1 VLGLRCHRRGR
12 NRNRTTGANST
23 RALPPTGSVRAFT
36 RRNGGC
42 QQCDAGGT
50 APLDHIVHHLALAL
64 GGRSA
69 ASFAR
74 RLMLPV
80 SNDTS
85 TPRAQTRH
93 SGLRGLDSSR
103 DRRLGVA
110 TQPALRDNHLRSRTS
125 QNDRVA
131 PRLRTQRP
139 RFSSAGSIVK
149 RVTVT
154 KAIPKTQSP
163 PAARLLRPEIE
174 PDGLVDELQGVGSL
188 VVGSRVDQA
197 GPCYLVEEVL
207 PAVVSH
213 RPMPSLSVS
222 SESTA
227 PNFFHI
233 RHRKAISLSNA
244 SCRSDGRV
252 ERIAGVRA
260 AV

>member
-1 VLGLRCHRRGR
+1 M
-12 NRNRTTGANST
+12 
-23 RALPPTGSVRAFT
+23 PP
-36 RRNGGC
+36 
-42 QQCDAGGT
+42 
-50 APLDHIVHHLALAL
+50 
-64 GGRSA
+64 
-69 ASFAR
+69 
-74 RLMLPV
+74 
-80 SNDTS
+80 

-93 SGLRGLDSSR
+93 SRLRGHGDATSVTGQSSAISN
-103 DRRLGVA
+103 VA
-110 TQPALRDNHLRSRTS
+110 KRSRCS
-125 QNDRVA
+125 QAANPATPV
-131 PRLRTQRP
+131 L
-139 RFSSAGSIVK
+139 SVGSIVK

-233 RHRKAISLSNA
+233 RHRKGDLT
-244 SCRSDGRV
+244 V
-252 ERIAGVRA
+252 ERFLPKRWSRGKNCWRPRRSIT
-260 AV
+260 